1 MNATNTKSGITMER
15 IAKKFQGLVSANG
28 LDGNQDVKDFGK
40 LLETFSEAVD
50 GELNTLK
57 TQLTD
62 VASQVRT
69 LMQAQSQ

>member
-1 MNATNTKSGITMER
+1 MNATNTQSGITMER
-15 IAKKFQGLVSANG
+15 IAKRFQGLVAAHG
-28 LDGNQDVKDFGK
+28 LDGNQDVKDFGA
-40 LLETFSEAVD
+40 LLETFSEKLD

-69 LMQAQSQ
+69 LMQAPKP